1 MTASARSAETLAAE
15 RLMRRATYASV
26 AVALVLIVAKL
37 GAAILTESVSLLS
50 TLLDSM
56 LDFVASLIAL
66 IAVRQALVPADRE
79 HRFGH
84 GKAEAIAALGQS
96 AFIAGSAIFLIFE
109 VIDRFTNPQPIQHSF
124 VAVGVLVFSIAV
136 TFSLVVFQRH
146 VVRRTSSLAVES
158 DSKHYFGDLL
168 VNVAVI
174 VAILLT
180 AQLGW
185 LYADPVIATGVAAY
199 ILWMAVGIAKGAL
212 DMLMDRELPDSDR
225 ERIKAL
231 ALADPEIRDAHDLK
245 TRMAGRQCFIQLHL
259 EMDGTLSLKKA
270 HAISAAAERRI
281 REAYPDAEIIVHQD
295 PAGIE
300 EPRQVF
306 SS

>member
-1 MTASARSAETLAAE
+1 TASSSGRTVRSVCMSGWSIGAMAMAGRPAGFTHEQSGRPGAAMKASARSAETLTAE

-185 LYADPVIATGVAAY
+185 LYADPVIAIGVAAY
-199 ILWMAVGIAKGAL
+199 IL
-212 DMLMDRELPDSDR
+212 
-225 ERIKAL
+225 
-231 ALADPEIRDAHDLK
+231 
-245 TRMAGRQCFIQLHL
+245 
-259 EMDGTLSLKKA
+259 
-270 HAISAAAERRI
+270 
-281 REAYPDAEIIVHQD
+281 
-295 PAGIE
+295 
-300 EPRQVF
+300 
-306 SS
+306 